1 MFSLSYKIQSK
12 SESNVFGTC
21 LGILFDSEQKAWSYL
36 DLVEKDNY
44 ILEANLKEL
53 ENYKPSKRVVIAT
66 TRSWE

>member
-12 SESNVFGTC
+12 SESNVFGNC
-21 LGILFDSEQKAWSYL
+21 LGVVFDTEEKAWSYL

-44 ILEANLKEL
+44 ILECNLKEL
-53 ENYKPSKRVVIAT
+53 ENYKPSKRVVFAT

>member
-21 LGILFDSEQKAWSYL
+21 LGVLCPSEEYANEML
-36 DLVEKDNY
+36 DLIAKDNY
-44 ILEANLKEL
+44 ILETNLKEL
-53 ENYKPSKRVVIAT
+53 ENYKPSNRKVFAT